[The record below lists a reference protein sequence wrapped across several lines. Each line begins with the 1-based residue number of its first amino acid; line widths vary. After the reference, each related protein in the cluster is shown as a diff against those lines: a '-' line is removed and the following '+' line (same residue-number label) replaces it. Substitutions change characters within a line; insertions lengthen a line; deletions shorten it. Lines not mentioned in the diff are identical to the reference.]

1 MSENKKSH
9 EWILEG
15 IDCANCAA
23 KVERGVAKVAGVAN
37 SSVNYMTETLS
48 FEVTEEK
55 EHLVLSNVQ
64 QKVKKLEPDVTLKN
78 KVDGRLIEINPPLTK
93 VSYLKDDRKNYEWI
107 LEGIDCANCAAKV
120 ERGVATVPGVT
131 SSNVNF
137 MTETLSFEVVGGNR
151 NDVLA
156 HVKQT
161 IGTLEPDVVLR
172 KKVDGTL
179 IGNGTESHKD
189 TVSIESISVKDET
202 SHKQTNRAF
211 LVNLFGNKTKM
222 TIIRLILGL
231 GILATGMFLP
241 MDGQASLGLF
251 IMAYLITGYDVVGR
265 ATRNIFRGQVFDEN
279 FLMTIATLSA
289 FYIQEY
295 PEAVAVMLFYQVGEV
310 FQDIAVSKSRRSIA
324 DLMDIRPDYA
334 NLVTGNNVE
343 KVAPEAINIGDIILI
358 RPGEKVPLDGKVVEG
373 TSAMDT
379 SALTG
384 ESVPRS
390 VKPEDSIL
398 SGFINKNGL
407 IKVVVEKPFAESTVK
422 KILDLVQNASG
433 RKAPTEQF
441 ITKFARYYTP
451 IVVIAAALLAIVPPL
466 LVPGATF
473 NEWIYRASIFLVIS
487 CPCALVVSIPVG
499 FFGGI
504 GSASRKGILVKG
516 SNFLEGLND
525 LRYVVMDKTGTL
537 TKGKFELTAI
547 EPKNGI
553 NSEQLLELA
562 AYAEAHSTHPIADSI
577 KERYG
582 RDIKEERIT
591 AYNEISGHGIQAT
604 IGGKEVLAGN
614 ARLMDKFSVGFT
626 EVQEIGTVVY
636 LAVDKVY
643 TGHLLISDAIKDD
656 AIESIA
662 EMKKLGIKN
671 IIMLTGDSKKVGE
684 AVANKLGITEVYSE
698 LLPQDKVAKFE
709 EILSRKEKNEKVAF
723 VGDGINDT
731 PVLARSDIGI
741 AMGGLGSDAAIEA
754 ADVVLMDDRPS
765 KIVTAMQVAKNT
777 RRIVWQ
783 NIFFALG
790 VKGLFLVLGA
800 FGIATMWEAVF
811 ADVGVTVIA
820 VLNSMRILNK

>member
-48 FEVTEEK
+48 FEVTEDR
-55 EHLVLSNVQ
+55 EHFVLSNVQ

-93 VSYLKDDRKNYEWI
+93 VSHLKDDRKNYEWI

-131 SSNVNF
+131 NSSVNF
-137 MTETLSFEVVGGNR
+137 MTETLSFEVAGGNR

-156 HVKQT
+156 SVKQT
-161 IGTLEPDVVLR
+161 VGTLEPDVVLR
-172 KKVDGTL
+172 KKADGTL
-179 IGNGTESHKD
+179 VGNGTDSHKSPS
-189 TVSIESISVKDET
+189 SIESTSVTEET
-202 SHKQTNRAF
+202 SHKQTNRAS
-211 LVNLFGNKTKM
+211 LANLFGNKTKI

-231 GILATGMFLP
+231 GILTTGMFLP
-241 MDGQASLGLF
+241 MNGQVSLGLF
-251 IMAYLITGYDVVGR
+251 ILAYLITGYDVVGR
-265 ATRNIFRGQVFDEN
+265 AVRNIFRGQVFDEN

-343 KVAPEAINIGDIILI
+343 KVAPETIKIGDIILI

-390 VKPEDSIL
+390 VKPEDTVL
-398 SGFINKNGL
+398 SGFINKNGVL
-407 IKVVVEKPFAESTVK
+407 KIAVEKPFAESTVK

-466 LVPGATF
+466 VLPGATF

-525 LRYVVMDKTGTL
+525 LKYVVMDKTGTL
-537 TKGKFELTAI
+537 TKGTFEITAI
-547 EPKNGI
+547 EPRNGI
-553 NSEQLLELA
+553 NSGQLLELA

-577 KERYG
+577 KEHFG
-582 RDIKEERIT
+582 EEIREEKIT

-614 ARLMDKFSVGFT
+614 ARLMEKFSVDFT
-626 EVQEIGTVVY
+626 EVQEIGTIVY

-643 TGHLLISDAIKDD
+643 TGYLLIADTIKEDAK
-656 AIESIA
+656 ESIA
-662 EMKKLGIKN
+662 DMKKLGIKN

-754 ADVVLMDDRPS
+754 ADVVLMDDKPS
-765 KIVTAMQVAKNT
+765 KIVTALHVAKNT

-783 NIFFALG
+783 NILFALG
-790 VKGLFLVLGA
+790 VKGLFLILGA

-811 ADVGVTVIA
+811 ADVGVTVVA
-820 VLNSMRILNK
+820 VLNSMRVLNK

>member
-9 EWILEG
+9 EWLLEG

-48 FEVTEEK
+48 FEVTEDK

-93 VSYLKDDRKNYEWI
+93 ESHLKNDRKNYEWL

-131 SSNVNF
+131 NSSVNF
-137 MTETLSFEVVGGNR
+137 MTETLSFEVAGGNR

-156 HVKQT
+156 SVKQT
-161 IGTLEPDVVLR
+161 VGTLEPDVVLR
-172 KKVDGTL
+172 KKADGTL
-179 IGNGTESHKD
+179 VGNGTESYKNS
-189 TVSIESISVKDET
+189 TSIESISVKEET
-202 SHKQTNRAF
+202 SHKQTNRAS
-211 LVNLFGNKTKM
+211 LANIFGNKTKI

-231 GILATGMFLP
+231 ALLTTGIFLP
-241 MDGQASLGLF
+241 MDGQVSLGLF
-251 IMAYLITGYDVVGR
+251 ILAYLITGYDVVGR
-265 ATRNIFRGQVFDEN
+265 AIRNIFRGQLFDEN

-334 NLVTGNNVE
+334 NLVTENNVE
-343 KVAPEAINIGDIILI
+343 KVTPETIKIGDIILI

-390 VKPEDSIL
+390 VKPEDTVL
-398 SGFINKNGL
+398 SGFINKNGVL
-407 IKVVVEKPFAESTVK
+407 KIAVEKPFAESTVK

-451 IVVIAAALLAIVPPL
+451 IVVIAAALLAIVPS
-466 LVPGATF
+466 LVLPGATF

-525 LRYVVMDKTGTL
+525 LKYVVMDKTGTL
-537 TKGKFELTAI
+537 TKGTFEITAI
-547 EPKNGI
+547 EPKNEVD
-553 NSEQLLELA
+553 SDQLVEWA
-562 AYAEAHSTHPIADSI
+562 AHAEAHSTHPIADSI
-577 KERYG
+577 KEYYG
-582 RDIKEERIT
+582 KEIKEERIRG
-591 AYNEISGHGIQAT
+591 YNEIPGHGIQAT
-604 IGGKEVLAGN
+604 IDGKEVLAGN
-614 ARLMDKFSVGFT
+614 AQLMEKFSVAFE

-636 LAVDKVY
+636 LAVEGTYV
-643 TGHLLISDAIKDD
+643 GRLLIADTIKEDAV
-656 AIESIA
+656 ESIA
-662 EMKKLGIKN
+662 AMKKLGIKN
-671 IIMLTGDSKKVGE
+671 IIMLTGDSKIVGE
-684 AVANKLGITEVYSE
+684 AVAKKLGITEVYSE
-698 LLPQDKVAKFE
+698 LLPQDKVTRFE

-754 ADVVLMDDRPS
+754 ADVVIMDDKPS
-765 KIVTAMQVAKNT
+765 KIGSAMQVAKNT

-790 VKGLFLVLGA
+790 VKGLFLILGA
-800 FGIATMWEAVF
+800 LGVATMWEAVF